1 MPYDFR
7 FLELE
12 REIVDRYQIKYPL
25 IQFEDQS
32 RDKITIDSEYTLEH
46 ALKIADEI
54 SKKYRSDQLVLDVFL
69 SDRPGYIFTC
79 KDCRSDFLSES
90 KYGNNEY

>member
-7 FLELE
+7 FSELE
-12 REIVDRYQIKYPL
+12 REIIDRYKIKYPL

-32 RDKITIDSEYTLEH
+32 RDKITIDSEYALEH

-54 SKKYRSDQLVLDVFL
+54 SRKYRYDQLVLDVFL
-69 SDRPGYIFTC
+69 SDRPGYIFNC
-79 KDCRSDFLSES
+79 L
-90 KYGNNEY
+90 N